1 MIKTIHA
8 ILTCKCPK
16 CKKENLFLNP
26 NPYNLKDMDKMHTEC
41 PNCQFDVR
49 NETGF
54 YWFSMYIS
62 YMISIALT
70 IANFVIFSL
79 IFGFLKYIVVFVL
92 FNALILLS
100 LLPLIFRWS
109 RILSIYL
116 TLKIDKN

>member
-16 CKKENLFLNP
+16 CKKENLFINP
-26 NPYNLKDMDKMHTEC
+26 NPYVFKDIDKMHDEC
-41 PNCQFDVR
+41 PNCKFDVS

-62 YMISIALT
+62 YMISIAIT
-70 IANFVIFSL
+70 IANFVLFTL
-79 IFGFLKYIVVFVL
+79 IFGFLEYIVAFIL
-92 FNALILLS
+92 INATILIILL
-100 LLPLIFRWS
+100 PFIFRWS

-116 TLKIDKN
+116 TLKVDKS